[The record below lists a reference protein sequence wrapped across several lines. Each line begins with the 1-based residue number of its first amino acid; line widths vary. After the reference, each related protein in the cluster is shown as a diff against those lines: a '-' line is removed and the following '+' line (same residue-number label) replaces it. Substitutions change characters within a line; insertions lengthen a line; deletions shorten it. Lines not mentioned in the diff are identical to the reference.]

1 MIQFI
6 DRSATFRALMG
17 ELFSGAQSY
26 ASLKRRL
33 WRQFDDS
40 VAEFLESIFRPAKP
54 SRARPSPE
62 DA

>member
-1 MIQFI
+1 
-6 DRSATFRALMG
+6 MG

-40 VAEFLESIFRPAKP
+40 VAEFLDSIFHPAK
-54 SRARPSPE
+54 SNASRPSPE